1 MRTSM
6 AYFAGVGTVVAAV
19 AVGLGGGLLISNI
32 VSPHEPRTEMS
43 KLEQRMASKPIPVA
57 NAPSEPVSY
66 LAATGPDG
74 SQPDDGSGS
83 RAEAA
88 NRAGQCRI
96 DAGAAGRSAGI
107 GKCGASRRRRH
118 RRKPLRP

>member
-1 MRTSM
+1 MRASM

-32 VSPHEPRTEMS
+32 VSPHEPRIEMS
-43 KLEQRMASKPIPVA
+43 KLEQRMASKPIPVS

-66 LAATGPDG
+66 LAATAP
-74 SQPDDGSGS
+74 
-83 RAEAA
+83 AA
-88 NRAGQCRI
+88 SSPITVATPAPQTAPAN
-96 DAGAAGRSAGI
+96 AASTRRRRQ
-107 GKCGASRRRRH
+107 KRRVREVRLRVRRRRH